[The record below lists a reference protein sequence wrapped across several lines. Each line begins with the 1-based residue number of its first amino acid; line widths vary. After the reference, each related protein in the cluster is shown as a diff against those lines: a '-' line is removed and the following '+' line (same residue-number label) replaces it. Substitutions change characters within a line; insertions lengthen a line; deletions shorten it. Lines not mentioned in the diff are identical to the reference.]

1 MKRII
6 YTVLA
11 SALFLAMLTGT
22 SKKRKP
28 REAGSIPA
36 LTIPATT
43 GWARHEVAGIAF
55 FAPPDSVVERGET
68 LDAVRIRLASAF
80 EVRFEATASDIAS
93 NPKHD
98 FHMYYAPDA
107 QITLHEMSYGDQCQT
122 LACTSVPIMGSPLC
136 VNAMAKSNDECAQVV
151 ALVRSIRPL

>member
-11 SALFLAMLTGT
+11 CAAFLAMLTGT

-28 REAGSIPA
+28 REAGSIPS
-36 LTIPATT
+36 LTIPTTT
-43 GWARHEVAGIAF
+43 GWTRHEVAGISF
-55 FAPPDSVVERGET
+55 LAPPSSIVETANR
-68 LDAVRIRLASAF
+68 LDAVRIRLASSF
-80 EVRFEATASDIAS
+80 EVNFLAAASDIS
-93 NPKHD
+93 QNPKHD

-107 QITLHEMSYGDQCQT
+107 QILLQEMSYGDQCQAI
-122 LACTSVPIMGSPLC
+122 ACTTVAIMGSPLC
-136 VNAMAKSNDECAQVV
+136 VNAMASSNDECTQVV